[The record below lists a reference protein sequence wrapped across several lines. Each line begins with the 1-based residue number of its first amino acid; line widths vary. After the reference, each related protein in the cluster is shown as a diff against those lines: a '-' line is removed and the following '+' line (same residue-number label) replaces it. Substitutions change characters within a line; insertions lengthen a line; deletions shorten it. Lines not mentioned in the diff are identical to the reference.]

1 MIRNGRIDI
10 IEKGTVDPASLA
22 GFLESRKAQA
32 EGVTDAAE
40 IHRRV
45 TSARQ
50 SFVEAQ
56 EAKRLQDE
64 AAAAT
69 ESAGTNTSATTEP
82 VVAKNQASAPNKGAS
97 NTSVQESMG
106 SGVEISEEGVSQCVE
121 KGVYCY
127 QADIDEGLS
136 DYRDNSFDYV
146 ILNQT
151 IQNTKRPDY
160 VIKEVLRIGKKAI
173 VSFPNFGYYRTRSYL
188 MFKGTMPVSNLL
200 PYQWYDSPNIHLLT
214 IKDMIRMARDFSFR
228 IVSEKHFS
236 VKGIDKSGVVTIAPN
251 LLAEYGFFVISSIE
265 S

>member
-1 MIRNGRIDI
+1 MDELRIGYDLVI
-10 IEKGTVDPASLA
+10 DEIPEGARVLDLGCGDGTLLKLLQELKNVS
-22 GFLESRKAQA
+22 GF
-32 EGVTDAAE
+32 
-40 IHRRV
+40 
-45 TSARQ
+45 
-50 SFVEAQ
+50 
-56 EAKRLQDE
+56 
-64 AAAAT
+64 
-69 ESAGTNTSATTEP
+69 
-82 VVAKNQASAPNKGAS
+82 
-97 NTSVQESMG
+97 
-106 SGVEISEEGVSQCVE
+106 GVEISGEGVSLCVE

-146 ILNQT
+146 IVNQT

-188 MFKGTMPVSNLL
+188 MFKGTMPVSKLL

-214 IKDMIRMARDFSFR
+214 IKDMIRMSSGFSFK

-236 VKGIDKSGVVTIAPN
+236 ISGIDKSSIITIAPN
-251 LLAEYGFFVISSIE
+251 LLAQYGFFVITSIE

>member
-1 MIRNGRIDI
+1 MDEFKIGYDLVIDEI
-10 IEKGTVDPASLA
+10 PEGARVLDLGCGDGTLLKLLHEQKKVS
-22 GFLESRKAQA
+22 GF
-32 EGVTDAAE
+32 
-40 IHRRV
+40 
-45 TSARQ
+45 
-50 SFVEAQ
+50 
-56 EAKRLQDE
+56 
-64 AAAAT
+64 
-69 ESAGTNTSATTEP
+69 
-82 VVAKNQASAPNKGAS
+82 
-97 NTSVQESMG
+97 
-106 SGVEISEEGVSQCVE
+106 GVEISEEGVSQCVE

-136 DYRDNSFDYV
+136 DYRNNSFDYV

>member
-1 MIRNGRIDI
+1 MEELKIGYDLVIDEI
-10 IEKGTVDPASLA
+10 PEGSRVLDLGCGDGTLLKLLQEQKNVS
-22 GFLESRKAQA
+22 GF
-32 EGVTDAAE
+32 
-40 IHRRV
+40 
-45 TSARQ
+45 
-50 SFVEAQ
+50 
-56 EAKRLQDE
+56 
-64 AAAAT
+64 
-69 ESAGTNTSATTEP
+69 
-82 VVAKNQASAPNKGAS
+82 
-97 NTSVQESMG
+97 
-106 SGVEISEEGVSQCVE
+106 GVEISEEGVSQCVE

-160 VIKEVLRIGKKAI
+160 VIKEVLRIGKKSI
-173 VSFPNFGYYRTRSYL
+173 VSFPNFGYYRTRTYL
-188 MFKGTMPVSNLL
+188 MFKGTMPVSKLL

-214 IKDMIRMARDFSFR
+214 IKDMIRMAEDFSFK

-236 VKGIDKSGVVTIAPN
+236 VSGIDKSGVITIAPN

>member
-1 MIRNGRIDI
+1 MDEFKIGYDLVIDEI
-10 IEKGTVDPASLA
+10 PEGARVLDLGCGDGTLLKLLHEQKKVS
-22 GFLESRKAQA
+22 GF
-32 EGVTDAAE
+32 
-40 IHRRV
+40 
-45 TSARQ
+45 
-50 SFVEAQ
+50 
-56 EAKRLQDE
+56 
-64 AAAAT
+64 
-69 ESAGTNTSATTEP
+69 
-82 VVAKNQASAPNKGAS
+82 
-97 NTSVQESMG
+97 
-106 SGVEISEEGVSQCVE
+106 GVEISDECVRKKKK